1 MREQRDY
8 FLRIGSI
15 MTKVLDQINTSRDVK
30 KLDPEE
36 LEKLCQELRE
46 EIISTVSKTGGHLA
60 SNLGVIELTAAL
72 HYVFDFPN
80 DKVVWDVGHQS
91 YAHKLLTGRR
101 DRFHTLRQYEG
112 ISGFPKRDESP
123 YDAFDSGHSGTS
135 ISSALGMAEA
145 RRLKAQGGRI
155 IAVIGDGSMTAGV
168 AFEGLNQAGDID
180 QNLIVILNDNEMS
193 ISRNVG
199 ALSSYLNRLMTGQFV
214 NRFRDD
220 MKNFLE
226 KTVPGIGKSV
236 LRFAK
241 QAEESFK
248 GLLVPGLLFE
258 ELGMKYIGPIDGHRL
273 DYLIETFQNIKKL
286 RGPIL
291 VHVITKK
298 GKGYPPA
305 EKNPD
310 RFHGISPFVIETGE
324 PRSSSKKN
332 PVSYTEVFGE
342 TLCQLARQ
350 NKRIIAITAAM
361 QSGTG
366 LEEFS
371 RQFPD
376 RFYDIGIAEQHAVT
390 FAAGLALEGMKPVV
404 AIYSTF
410 LQRAYDQVLQDVCL
424 QNLPVVLALDRGGIV
439 GEDGPTHQGLFDFSY
454 LRHIP
459 NLIVMVP
466 KDENEFQHMI
476 KTATEC
482 SAPIA
487 FRYPRGKGEGVT
499 RETSLQSI
507 DIGKGEVLRE
517 GRDLLIIAIGVT
529 VYPALR
535 AAEKLQDKG
544 IQATVINARFLKPL
558 DGDLLCYWAKK
569 TGRVLT
575 VEENILQGGFGS
587 AVLELFQERGLFSIQ
602 VKRLGIPD
610 LFLEHGPQALL
621 RGKYG
626 IDEAGILR
634 GATEMFEESRSNSIQ
649 SGQTETLVG
658 SALSNLK

>member
-1 MREQRDY
+1 
-8 FLRIGSI
+8 
-15 MTKVLDQINTSRDVK
+15 MTKVLDQINTSHDVK
-30 KLDPEE
+30 KLDNEE
-36 LEKLCQELRE
+36 LERLCQELRE

-72 HYVFDFPN
+72 HYVFDFPR
-80 DKVVWDVGHQS
+80 DKVIWDVGHQS
-91 YAHKLLTGRR
+91 YAHKLLTGRK

-145 RRLKAQGGRI
+145 RRLKGEDARV

-168 AFEGLNQAGDID
+168 AFEGLNQAGHID
-180 QNLIVILNDNEMS
+180 QDLIVILNDNEMS

-214 NRFRDD
+214 NRFRND
-220 MKNFLE
+220 MKGFLE
-226 KTVPGIGKSV
+226 TLPGIGKSV

-248 GLLVPGLLFE
+248 GLIMPGLLFE

-291 VHVITKK
+291 VHVITQK

-305 EKNPD
+305 EMNPD
-310 RFHGISPFVIETGE
+310 RFHGISPVVIETGE
-324 PRSSSKKN
+324 PKSDSKKN
-332 PVSYTEVFGE
+332 LTSYTEVFGE
-342 TLCQLARQ
+342 TLCQLARK
-350 NKRIIAITAAM
+350 NTRIVAITAAM

-371 RQFPD
+371 RRFPD

-424 QNLPVVLALDRGGIV
+424 QNLPVVFALDRGGIV
-439 GEDGPTHQGLFDFSY
+439 GEDGPTHHGLFDFSY

-476 KTATEC
+476 KTALEC
-482 SAPIA
+482 SAPVA
-487 FRYPRGKGEGVT
+487 FRYPRGKGAGVT
-499 RETSLQSI
+499 REASLQSI
-507 DIGKGEVLRE
+507 DIGKGEVLRD
-517 GRDLLIIAIGVT
+517 GKDILIIAIGVT
-529 VYPALR
+529 VYPSLR
-535 AAEKLQDKG
+535 AAEKLADIG
-544 IQATVINARFLKPL
+544 IQAAVINARFLKPL
-558 DGDLLCYWAKK
+558 DANLLCDWAKK
-569 TGRVLT
+569 TGKVLT
-575 VEENILQGGFGS
+575 VEENVLQGGFGS
-587 AVLELFQERGLFSIQ
+587 AVLELFQERGLLSIQ
-602 VKRLGIPD
+602 VKRLGVPD
-610 LFLEHGPQALL
+610 TFLEHGPQSLL

-626 IDEAGILR
+626 IDETGIFK
-634 GATEMFEESRSNSIQ
+634 GAREMFEEERSELIQ
-649 SGQTETLVG
+649 S
-658 SALSNLK
+658 

>member
-1 MREQRDY
+1 M
-8 FLRIGSI
+8 
-15 MTKVLDQINTSRDVK
+15 KVLDQIHTSQDVK

-36 LEKLCQELRE
+36 LERLCHEIRE
-46 EIISTVSKTGGHLA
+46 EILSTVSKTGGHLA
-60 SNLGVIELTAAL
+60 SSLGVVELTTVL
-72 HYVFDFPN
+72 HYVFDFPR
-80 DKVVWDVGHQS
+80 DKLVWDVGHQS
-91 YAHKLLTGRR
+91 YAHKLLTGRK

-145 RRLKAQGGRI
+145 RRLRGEGGRV
-155 IAVIGDGSMTAGV
+155 IAVIGDGSMTAGL
-168 AFEGLNQAGDID
+168 AFEGLNQTGHID
-180 QNLIVILNDNEMS
+180 HDLIVILNDNEMS

-220 MKNFLE
+220 MKGFLE
-226 KTVPGIGKSV
+226 TLPGIGKSV

-241 QAEESFK
+241 QAEESLK
-248 GLLVPGLLFE
+248 GLLMPGLLFE
-258 ELGMKYIGPIDGHRL
+258 ELGLKYIGPIDGHRL

-305 EKNPD
+305 ETNPD
-310 RFHGISPFVIETGE
+310 RFHGVPPFVIETGE
-324 PRSSSKKN
+324 LRNDQKN
-332 PVSYTEVFGE
+332 PPTYTEVFGE
-342 TLCQLARQ
+342 TLCQLARE
-350 NKRIIAITAAM
+350 NKRLIAITAAM
-361 QSGTG
+361 QNGTG
-366 LEEFS
+366 LEEFA
-371 RQFPD
+371 RRFPD

-424 QNLPVVLALDRGGIV
+424 QNLPVIFALDRGGIV
-439 GEDGPTHQGLFDFSY
+439 GEDGPTHHGLFDFSY

-459 NLIVMVP
+459 NMIVMVP

-482 SAPIA
+482 PMPVA
-487 FRYPRGKGEGVT
+487 FRYPRGKGMGVKREGLL
-499 RETSLQSI
+499 RSI

-517 GRDLLIIAIGVT
+517 GQDVLIIAIGST
-529 VYPALR
+529 VYPSLR
-535 AAEKLQDKG
+535 AAEKLADIG
-544 IQATVINARFLKPL
+544 IQAVVINSRFLKPL
-558 DGDLLCYWAKK
+558 DGNLLCDWAKR
-569 TGRVLT
+569 TGKVLT
-575 VEENILQGGFGS
+575 VEENVLQGGFGS
-587 AVLELFQERGLFSIQ
+587 AVLELFQERGLISIQ

-610 LFLEHGPQALL
+610 IFVEHGPQALL
-621 RGKYG
+621 REKYG
-626 IDEAGILR
+626 IDENGIFK
-634 GATEMFEESRSNSIQ
+634 GVKEMFEEGRSESIHPSQAETSVSR
-649 SGQTETLVG
+649 
-658 SALSNLK
+658 ALPNPK